1 MTTGQQRS
9 WLCHVYRTARLTHSP
24 AMTVKNQPV
33 RSASGHSNG
42 SAPLAVYHSIFL
54 QLILHCSKGKRHTK
68 MNR

>member
-42 SAPLAVYHSIFL
+42 SAPPSQCIIVYFYSLFCTVQRENGML
-54 QLILHCSKGKRHTK
+54 K
-68 MNR
+68 